1 MQDTSSVSL
10 SWYKGPM
17 QVAFTLSLQPIKHLD
32 YSQIHAHILNDT
44 AIFFIIYLTFIALHK
59 DIFLKGYIAE

>member
-1 MQDTSSVSL
+1 
-10 SWYKGPM
+10 M

-32 YSQIHAHILNDT
+32 YSQIHAHILNDS